1 MTEFPT
7 LCALHYDRDD
17 IEKPRS
23 TTVGLRLPK
32 PRRPRS
38 RSRTYPRGEVRGKLE
53 SLANGVNGAGDHGGK
68 IQLTT
73 PYRYSS
79 SKSSS
84 LQASKD
90 DLLYP
95 DRTYSSSAALGPH
108 DPHHRSL
115 SEPPPNVSERAR
127 TAPTAFSLPMLRQG
141 GAGETSMTVNAE
153 LLQDPEWNEY
163 LSAWVSGKQ
172 ASSNSYVS
180 FVGAMSLKDRGRYH
194 YVREFEELPSL
205 PCPRFFEHMHHIP
218 APKAL
223 WKDKKTKSLQKP
235 EFWTWKGRTSPK
247 IPKSRPIRKKVYLCN
262 SLTSVQVTPPSSVQ
276 CLTVDIPT
284 CSVDSE
290 ESLSSTPTF
299 DLCSLSNQSPSLRGV
314 SPDRSPVDQ
323 VLPEIE
329 ESSEHSDYG
338 SIRSG
343 ASSPLSF
350 QSHHTVTSVPLK
362 LHKLEN
368 PPCPPSIPDWDMH
381 SFLADFEDVGGDVED
396 DVDRGHGDTDDDE
409 DGRLRRKYKEIAM
422 GPLESSKVDQSGYMY
437 NDHVV
442 FLEPVVF
449 ESCEPIED
457 MSKLME
463 AIRVPGCLRTLVD
476 PYPLEEPLRPDVADV
491 DRVAVQ
497 QSSICE
503 RPSLPTPPPP
513 KVPTPTPTPPP
524 PMEPTPPPP
533 KTPTPPPIE
542 MPKKKPGKPKRPPK
556 KEKMKV
562 QKKVRTPVKEPT
574 PVPEPPPVVLPPT
587 PPPPTPPE
595 PEVIKAPTPE
605 PIRPKRVIE
614 LPPLPVVSEPEPE
627 ESESEISEAPPADS
641 PEPDQAT
648 PEPAE
653 STPPSSPIP
662 ASPSSP
668 PLRRSPIEKDM
679 SYALELE
686 RQRLADERQRKAL
699 LMYEKLRS
707 RQPIPVA
714 KLEQADSF
722 KEYGWLAQFCIL
734 KPDKLKMYRLAFD
747 TVDEDGD
754 GLLSCFDTLI
764 ALKGITGTQN
774 LTEKEEEYIC
784 RILEIANYNILEG
797 SDFRVFSV
805 MAALS
810 QKLTSIDKWVRNLIK
825 KFDLQMLDW
834 KMYRAKELFKW
845 CVDESTNRISVPR
858 LLIELRAGG
867 VSDEHL
873 EEVKEKFGE
882 HGTLDLLDFLAYLP
896 LFIMSHEAVVF
907 NPLNNIRDK

>member
-53 SLANGVNGAGDHGGK
+53 SLASGVDGAGDHGGK
-68 IQLTT
+68 TQLTT

-223 WKDKKTKSLQKP
+223 WKDKKKKSLQKP

-247 IPKSRPIRKKVYLCN
+247 IPKSRPIRKKG
-262 SLTSVQVTPPSSVQ
+262 
-276 CLTVDIPT
+276 I
-284 CSVDSE
+284 
-290 ESLSSTPTF
+290 ESLDTEP
-299 DLCSLSNQSPSLRGV
+299 LR
-314 SPDRSPVDQ
+314 
-323 VLPEIE
+323 
-329 ESSEHSDYG
+329 
-338 SIRSG
+338 
-343 ASSPLSF
+343 
-350 QSHHTVTSVPLK
+350 VPLK

-396 DVDRGHGDTDDDE
+396 DVDCGHGDADDDE

-463 AIRVPGCLRTLVD
+463 AITVPGCLRTLVD

-497 QSSICE
+497 QSTICK

-524 PMEPTPPPP
+524 PKEPTPPPP

-587 PPPPTPPE
+587 PPPATPPE

-605 PIRPKRVIE
+605 PIQPIRPKRVIE
-614 LPPLPVVSEPEPE
+614 LPPLPVVSVLEPE

-662 ASPSSP
+662 ASPSLP

-797 SDFRVFSV
+797 SDFRVFSL

-810 QKLTSIDKWVRNLIK
+810 QKLASIDKWVRNLIK

-834 KMYRAKELFKW
+834 KMYRAKELFEW

-867 VSDEHL
+867 ISDEHL
-873 EEVKEKFGE
+873 EEVKEKFGK
-882 HGTLDLLDFLAYLP
+882 HGMLDLLDFLAYLP

>member
-53 SLANGVNGAGDHGGK
+53 SLASGVDGAGDHGGK
-68 IQLTT
+68 TQLTT

-223 WKDKKTKSLQKP
+223 WKDKKKKSLQKP

-247 IPKSRPIRKKVYLCN
+247 IPKSRPIRKKEK
-262 SLTSVQVTPPSSVQ
+262 
-276 CLTVDIPT
+276 TVRWEVAKIP
-284 CSVDSE
+284 E
-290 ESLSSTPTF
+290 PL
-299 DLCSLSNQSPSLRGV
+299 
-314 SPDRSPVDQ
+314 

-338 SIRSG
+338 SIR
-343 ASSPLSF
+343 
-350 QSHHTVTSVPLK
+350 SVPLK

-396 DVDRGHGDTDDDE
+396 DVDCGHGDADDDE

-463 AIRVPGCLRTLVD
+463 AITVPGCLRTLVD

-497 QSSICE
+497 QSTICK

-524 PMEPTPPPP
+524 PKEPTPPPP

-587 PPPPTPPE
+587 PPPATPPE

-605 PIRPKRVIE
+605 PIQPIRPKRVIE
-614 LPPLPVVSEPEPE
+614 LPPLPVVSVLEPE

-662 ASPSSP
+662 ASPSLP

-797 SDFRVFSV
+797 SDFRVFSL

-810 QKLTSIDKWVRNLIK
+810 QKLASIDKWVRNLIK

-834 KMYRAKELFKW
+834 KMYRAKELFEW

-867 VSDEHL
+867 ISDEHL
-873 EEVKEKFGE
+873 EEVKEKFGK
-882 HGTLDLLDFLAYLP
+882 HGMLDLLDFLAYLP

>member
-53 SLANGVNGAGDHGGK
+53 SLASGVDGAGDHGGK
-68 IQLTT
+68 TQLTT

-223 WKDKKTKSLQKP
+223 WKDKKKKSLQKP

-247 IPKSRPIRKKVYLCN
+247 IPKSRPIRKKV
-262 SLTSVQVTPPSSVQ
+262 
-276 CLTVDIPT
+276 
-284 CSVDSE
+284 
-290 ESLSSTPTF
+290 
-299 DLCSLSNQSPSLRGV
+299 
-314 SPDRSPVDQ
+314 
-323 VLPEIE
+323 LPEIE

-338 SIRSG
+338 SIR
-343 ASSPLSF
+343 
-350 QSHHTVTSVPLK
+350 SVPLK

-396 DVDRGHGDTDDDE
+396 DVDCGHGDADDDE

-463 AIRVPGCLRTLVD
+463 AITVPGCLRTLVD

-497 QSSICE
+497 QSTICK

-524 PMEPTPPPP
+524 PKEPTPPPP

-587 PPPPTPPE
+587 PPPATPPE

-605 PIRPKRVIE
+605 PIQPIRPKRVIE
-614 LPPLPVVSEPEPE
+614 LPPLPVVSVLEPE

-662 ASPSSP
+662 ASPSLP

-797 SDFRVFSV
+797 SDFRVFSL

-810 QKLTSIDKWVRNLIK
+810 QKLASIDKWVRNLIK

-834 KMYRAKELFKW
+834 KMYRAKELFEW

-867 VSDEHL
+867 ISDEHL
-873 EEVKEKFGE
+873 EEVKEKFGK
-882 HGTLDLLDFLAYLP
+882 HGMLDLLDFLAYLP